1 MTVFDRFKKVKAFAF
16 DVDGVF
22 TNGDVLVSESGDQ
35 QRTFNIKDGYALQL
49 AIKAGYPVVIVSGGK
64 SKGVFLRFESLGVKD
79 IFMNEADKTSVLNK
93 WIQTNEL
100 DLEDVLFMGDDVPD
114 LAVMKTV
121 GFPVCPADAIED
133 IKSLCHY
140 ISPKGGGKGAVRD
153 VIEKVMRLQGT
164 WDDSFSIKSI

>member
-22 TNGDVLVSESGDQ
+22 TNGDVLVSENGDQ

-64 SKGVFLRFESLGVKD
+64 SKGVVLRFESLGVKD
-79 IFMNEADKTSVLNK
+79 IFMNEADKTSVLKK
-93 WIQTNEL
+93 WIQAKEL
-100 DLEDVLFMGDDVPD
+100 DLQDVLFMGDDFPD

-164 WDDSFSIKSI
+164 WEDSFSIKSI